1 MLTFRPAIFDHHL
14 LTFNV
19 ARVSKAPA
27 ESAHAVRERVLG
39 LAAEEP
45 DYRHCLWLLR
55 ACRER
60 PRGRRAAD
68 ECHEFAPPHSITSSA
83 RTRNNSG
90 MVNPIA
96 FAVLRLRTSSNFV
109 TCSMGRSAGFAPFR
123 ILSTKYAAR

>member
-1 MLTFRPAIFDHHL
+1 HI

-19 ARVSKAPA
+19 AGFSKAPV
-27 ESAHAVRERVLG
+27 ESAYAVRERVLG

-45 DYRHCLWLLR
+45 DYRHRLRLLR
-55 ACRER
+55 ARRKR
-60 PRGRRAAD
+60 PQCVSRRRAAD
-68 ECHEFAPPHSITSSA
+68 ECYECAPPHSITSSA

-109 TCSMGRSAGFAPFR
+109 TCSMGRSAGLAPLK